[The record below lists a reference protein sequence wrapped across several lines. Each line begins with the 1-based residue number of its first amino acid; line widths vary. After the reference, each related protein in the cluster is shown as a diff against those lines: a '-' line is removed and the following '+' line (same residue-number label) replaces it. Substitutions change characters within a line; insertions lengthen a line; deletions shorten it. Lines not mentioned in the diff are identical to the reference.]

1 MFRRLLFSAVA
12 TGCMLAVCAGCSG
25 TGSAGKAKVAA
36 QGIAP
41 DDAALHPNRNAPY
54 FMPGETPHL
63 IARATA
69 LEAQNAGPCDPDV
82 LSVEE
87 IAGDA
92 NGVFRSVKL
101 AFMNRG
107 AAPCKLGG
115 YPSVALIGTE
125 GENIGS
131 IAMERVSGA
140 QVVAELSKSPGP
152 GAERA
157 GAGGDADAARGR
169 GVRSGL
175 DHGRGVFAGGADSGD
190 RSGNE
195 ADVYD
200 CPAVEDL
207 HGADSGDGA
216 AAGRGRCVDRR
227 SPILAFSVQ
236 RSAFTRGMRVCR

>member
-25 TGSAGKAKVAA
+25 TRAAGKANVAA

-41 DDAALHPNRNAPY
+41 DDVALHPNPNAPY
-54 FMPGETPHL
+54 ILPGGMPHL
-63 IARATA
+63 IPRATA
-69 LEAQNAGPCDPDV
+69 LEADNAGPCDPDV

-131 IAMERVSGA
+131 IAMEKVSAA
-140 QVVAELSKSPGP
+140 QVVAELQKGPDAVP
-152 GAERA
+152 GAPTPVVTLMPHAVAAFEVVWTT
-157 GAGGDADAARGR
+157 GAECSRVGRILVTAPGTKRTFTISQPLRICTGRIQVTELRLDEGD
-169 GVRSGL
+169 V
-175 DHGRGVFAGGADSGD
+175 
-190 RSGNE
+190 
-195 ADVYD
+195 
-200 CPAVEDL
+200 
-207 HGADSGDGA
+207 
-216 AAGRGRCVDRR
+216 
-227 SPILAFSVQ
+227 
-236 RSAFTRGMRVCR
+236 